1 MKHWPPVKA
10 KKLRSPDRG
19 SSLLEDAMSNDMA
32 IHALIEFL
40 YETEE
45 PQISWPD
52 DEFEE
57 VSFSRWTA
65 GELIHAIMD
74 HPMVS
79 AKDTIEEF
87 ALKMYVFSCME
98 NGRKAGRIFSIASK
112 FAYETLELFREEH
125 TFYD

>member
-1 MKHWPPVKA
+1 
-10 KKLRSPDRG
+10 
-19 SSLLEDAMSNDMA
+19 MSNDMA

-79 AKDTIEEF
+79 AEDTIEEF

-98 NGRKAGRIFSIASK
+98 NGRKAGRIFSIGSK

>member
-57 VSFSRWTA
+57 VSFSR
-65 GELIHAIMD
+65 
-74 HPMVS
+74 
-79 AKDTIEEF
+79 
-87 ALKMYVFSCME
+87 
-98 NGRKAGRIFSIASK
+98 
-112 FAYETLELFREEH
+112 
-125 TFYD
+125 